1 MEYLSGEA
9 SFNRRGTLWA
19 TKVIFVDYQKPV
31 ETSSTDAIL
40 TALFGLEAVTVEAHA
55 MICEYSLS

>member
-9 SFNRRGTLWA
+9 QFNRQGTLWA

-31 ETSSTDAIL
+31 ETPSTDTLLA
-40 TALFGLEAVTVEAHA
+40 ALFGLEAVTVEAHA
-55 MICEYSLS
+55 MICEYALS